1 MLSIPSPG
9 TALYYNTLSSLIFSK
24 ELQLSVV
31 AIPKLD
37 LGLIYIDFPGYRF
50 ITLVAPISP
59 KTDYFGERVAITS
72 LENYQP
78 RKIVSLEPLDT
89 DP

>member
-1 MLSIPSPG
+1 MLSIPSQG
-9 TALYYNTLSSLIFSK
+9 TVLYNTLSSLIFSK
-24 ELQLSVV
+24 ELQLSLV

-59 KTDYFGERVAITS
+59 KIDYFGECVAVTS
-72 LENYQP
+72 LEKLSAQ
-78 RKIVSLEPLDT
+78 KIVSLEPLDT